1 MDGSKSLHVLK
12 FWSSPKCS
20 RRLFKFERCFGGSL
34 GGDTCIAVEIVSPLS
49 GWNHHHFYLNFEFDS
64 YRVKMVEVVEV
75 YSSYDDCC
83 GTCSH
88 NVTRFNIKSML
99 WFSVVISL

>member
-1 MDGSKSLHVLK
+1 
-12 FWSSPKCS
+12 
-20 RRLFKFERCFGGSL
+20 
-34 GGDTCIAVEIVSPLS
+34 VEIVSPLS
-49 GWNHHHFYLNFEFDS
+49 GGNLRHFCLNFEFDS

-88 NVTRFNIKSML
+88 NVTRFNIAKADAVLLFFLSIEEPL
-99 WFSVVISL
+99 AYSLRF